1 LPLAALLLLTW
12 GLPLL
17 VVAPRQR
24 QKVPRIFIHLFTG
37 QSTVRSLLLKI
48 FLSFWLII
56 VVTFAT
62 AGVAG
67 FLYAERMRDAIESF
81 EVGDAMLDASAAL
94 EAGGREGLA
103 DWVRNNPASR
113 TITLFVLDERGHDIL
128 ERRVPFMLTRAFHRH
143 REHPRRHEFAGTDP
157 RNLRRSRPYPQLVAA
172 DGSVYTFFVAPPR
185 GPRTDWTTADARW
198 LLFFIALVA
207 SGTVSW
213 FLASAISAPVRKL
226 RDATVA
232 LAGGDLAVRVA
243 DSVGKRRD
251 ELGLLGKDFDAMA
264 ENLQGAATRQS
275 ELSRNISHELRSPLA
290 RMRVAIELAKQK
302 SGDLPEFERLDD
314 EAERIDSLIGQILSY
329 TKLDASPER
338 DPEPIDLADVIREVA
353 ENVNYE
359 CKAEGIDGV
368 SVVAQIDASPVIRGH
383 ADAMTSAIEN
393 VVRNAV
399 HHSPP
404 DSEVKI
410 CLGEEDDKVLLDVRD
425 SGPGVD
431 AAELPRLFE
440 PFFRTRESAESK
452 DAGGTGLGLAIA
464 ERAVLINGGTISARN
479 HPDGG
484 LLVRIALPL

>member
-1 LPLAALLLLTW
+1 M
-12 GLPLL
+12 
-17 VVAPRQR
+17 
-24 QKVPRIFIHLFTG
+24 
-37 QSTVRSLLLKI
+37 RSLLLKI

-67 FLYAERMRDAIESF
+67 FLYAESMRDAMESF
-81 EVGDAMLDASAAL
+81 EVGDSMLAASAAL

-103 DWVRNNPASR
+103 DWVKSNPTPRA
-113 TITLFVLDERGHDIL
+113 IALFVLDERGSDIL
-128 ERRVPFMLTRAFHRH
+128 DRAVPFGLTRTFRRH
-143 REHPRRHEFAGTDP
+143 REHPRRHDFDGRDP
-157 RNLRRSRPYPQLVAA
+157 RNLRRSRPHPQLVAA
-172 DGSVYTFFVAPPR
+172 DGSVYTLFVVPSR
-185 GPRTDWTTADARW
+185 GSHSVGTVADPRW
-198 LLFFIALVA
+198 LLFVIALVV

-213 FLASAISAPVRKL
+213 FLATTISGPVRKL

-251 ELGLLGKDFDAMA
+251 ELGMLGRDFDSMA
-264 ENLQGAATRQS
+264 ENLQGAATRQT

-302 SGDLPEFERLDD
+302 SGDLAEFERLDN
-314 EAERIDSLIGQILSY
+314 EAERIDDLIGQILSY
-329 TKLDASPER
+329 TKLDASPETG
-338 DPEPIDLADVIREVA
+338 PEPIDLAGLTREVV

-359 CKAEGIDGV
+359 CKAEGINGV
-368 SVVAQIDASPVIRGH
+368 SVVAQIDASPVVHGH
-383 ADAMTSAIEN
+383 ADALTSAIEN

-410 CLGEEDDKVLLDVRD
+410 CLAREGDKVLIDVKD

-431 AAELPRLFE
+431 EAELSRLFE

-452 DAGGTGLGLAIA
+452 DARGTGLGLAIA
-464 ERAVLINGGTISARN
+464 ERAVSVNGGTISARN
-479 HPDGG
+479 HVDGG
-484 LLVRIALPL
+484 LLVRVYLPL